1 MFRSHVFNNEFG
13 TCLSHI
19 NDLRLTNNSIED
31 AYGDTPP
38 PPVSGFLTTAVTVD
52 MEGVELSVKRKSL
65 CD

>member
-1 MFRSHVFNNEFG
+1 M
-13 TCLSHI
+13 I
-19 NDLRLTNNSIED
+19 QIQIYIED

-65 CD
+65 M

>member
-1 MFRSHVFNNEFG
+1 MDRALAVPSSGKSRDRE
-13 TCLSHI
+13 CI
-19 NDLRLTNNSIED
+19 IED

-65 CD
+65 I